1 LTKDNLLYVLVG
13 LLLGFVAGF
22 LLQEAMA
29 VRQSQRLLPA
39 QAAALAAQGAP
50 GNADGVP
57 PMPNDAR
64 VAPMPESGPAGVLG
78 AAPQPGAGGVGGA
91 GGAGAAQGAPG
102 PVMEQVRQLQA
113 RIDKNPKDAEALVG
127 LANMNFDIKNWAR
140 ARELYERYLALH
152 APDPDTLSDLG
163 VCYRGLGE
171 YPKALDMFRKARQLA
186 PDHWQSLFN
195 EVVVLT
201 FNLRQMDQ
209 AQTALQ
215 QLEKMQ
221 PGNPDVQQLA
231 TEVRKQANASS

>member
-1 LTKDNLLYVLVG
+1 LTKDNFLYVLVG
-13 LLLGFVAGF
+13 LLLGFVSGF

-39 QAAALAAQGAP
+39 QAAALAASGVP
-50 GNADGVP
+50 GSATGVP

-78 AAPQPGAGGVGGA
+78 APQAGAD
-91 GGAGAAQGAPG
+91 AAQGAPG

-113 RIDKNPKDAEALVG
+113 RIDKNPKDAEALIA

-140 ARELYERYLALH
+140 SRELYERYLALH

-195 EVVVLT
+195 EIVVLA